1 MTSKKLLHP
10 VKSVLGLALAC
21 SAATS
26 LPALA
31 AGLESCPNPIVIQ
44 TDWFPTPER
53 AVAYQLA
60 GAGGEIDADK
70 GRYTGKLAGTD
81 IAVEVRV
88 GGPFVGFSSPTA
100 LMYQDPAI
108 LLGFVQTD
116 QAVENFMRQ
125 PTVSVLA
132 ALDINPQILMFDPAQ
147 YDFKSI
153 ADIGKSD
160 ASVLYFEGLPFM
172 DYLIDQKMLK
182 KDQVDA
188 SFNGSPAR
196 FIASGGKDVIQGY
209 ASNEPY
215 RYENDIDNWKKPVSY
230 LLINDSGYEI
240 YPENLA
246 VRADAVEPNADCL
259 SVLVPKMQQ
268 AIVDYSKAPD
278 ATNEVLMQLT
288 EALKIPIPLTPAG
301 NAYALKT
308 MLELKL
314 MSNGDNQTVGDFD
327 QARVQRVI
335 DEQLVPTFKARGTRI
350 VEGLQA
356 EQVHTNRFIDS
367 SIGL

>member
-1 MTSKKLLHP
+1 MTRRNLFHP
-10 VKSVLGLALAC
+10 VKSALSLALAC
-21 SAATS
+21 SAVTS

-31 AGLESCPNPIVIQ
+31 EGLDSCPNPIVIQ

-60 GAGGEIDADK
+60 GVGGEIDADK
-70 GRYTGKLAGTD
+70 GRYTGKLEGTE

-100 LMYQDPAI
+100 LMYQDPSI

-116 QAVENFMRQ
+116 QAVENFQRQ
-125 PTVSVLA
+125 PTVSVMA

-147 YDFKSI
+147 YDFKTI
-153 ADIGKSD
+153 ADIGNSD

-182 KDQVDA
+182 KEQVDA

-259 SVLVPKMQQ
+259 SALVPKMQQ
-268 AIVDYSKAPD
+268 AIVDYSKSPE
-278 ATNEVLMQLT
+278 ATNGVLMELT

-308 MLELKL
+308 MLALNL
-314 MSNGDNQTVGDFD
+314 MSNGENQTVGDFD
-327 QARVQRVI
+327 QVRVQRVI
-335 DEQLVPTFKARGTRI
+335 DEQLVPTFKARGSRI